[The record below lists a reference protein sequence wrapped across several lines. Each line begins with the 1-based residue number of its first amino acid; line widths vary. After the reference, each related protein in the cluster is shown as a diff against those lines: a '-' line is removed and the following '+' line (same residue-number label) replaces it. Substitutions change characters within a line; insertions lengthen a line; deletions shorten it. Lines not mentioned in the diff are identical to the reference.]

1 MWILLISIIKWWCIR
16 PWTYVEP
23 LKKLDNYKLYKEE
36 NAPAIRKANN
46 NLVILYNENNEITGV
61 SPLKKDLDDIKTYIY
76 ERDIARNI
84 VKKEKLSFEE
94 WLKTNKLDKE
104 YKELNFVNNKEDS
117 ANSFRKMYEE
127 YLKEDSRNN
136 NINTKN
142 RINKYPTR

>member
-1 MWILLISIIKWWCIR
+1 MI
-16 PWTYVEP
+16 
-23 LKKLDNYKLYKEE
+23 
-36 NAPAIRKANN
+36 
-46 NLVILYNENNEITGV
+46 
-61 SPLKKDLDDIKTYIY
+61 YIY

-84 VKKEKLSFEE
+84 VKIEKLSFEE

>member
-1 MWILLISIIKWWCIR
+1 MI
-16 PWTYVEP
+16 
-23 LKKLDNYKLYKEE
+23 
-36 NAPAIRKANN
+36 
-46 NLVILYNENNEITGV
+46 
-61 SPLKKDLDDIKTYIY
+61 YIY

-84 VKKEKLSFEE
+84 VKIEKLSFEE

-142 RINKYPTR
+142 RINKYPIR